1 MNRIKKYL
9 HQIFYTRKVKILKC
23 DNPFSWYY
31 KRIGETYIVEN
42 CKKEYWMIN
51 DNWKTDY
58 ITVDKI
64 NFGHR
69 GYIKKSD
76 VKTYF
81 NF

>member
-1 MNRIKKYL
+1 MKKIKEYL

-23 DNPFSWYY
+23 DNQFSWYY
-31 KRIGETYIVEN
+31 KRIGETFIVKRY
-42 CKKEYWMIN
+42 KKEHWMI
-51 DNWKTDY
+51 DDGWKTDY
-58 ITVDKI
+58 VTIDKI
-64 NFGHR
+64 NGNR